1 MKPTRSKHSTDLD
14 SFLDFPSTKTYL
26 AEVLGVS
33 RSTLVTWE
41 NLAFWRIPS
50 FRDAYPKTHDGNY
63 DRESP
68 LSPYQAWILGRVGRL
83 MAQLR
88 RSKRVKGYIA
98 KNPND
103 FSRYRY
109 QQAFGQIQKIQKG
122 A

>member
-1 MKPTRSKHSTDLD
+1 MKPRRSKNSTDLD
-14 SFLDFPSTKTYL
+14 LFIDFPSTKTYL

-41 NLAFWRIPS
+41 NIAFWRIEA
-50 FRDAYPKTHDGNY
+50 FRNAYPKAHDGSL

-68 LSPYQAWILGRVGRL
+68 LSPYQAWILSRVGRL

-88 RSKRVKGYIA
+88 RSERVKGYIA

-103 FSRYRY
+103 FSRFKY
-109 QQAFGQIQKIQKG
+109 QQAFQQLQKLQKG

>member
-1 MKPTRSKHSTDLD
+1 MKPRRSKNSTDLD
-14 SFLDFPSTKTYL
+14 LFIDFPSTKTYL

-41 NLAFWRIPS
+41 NIAFWRIEA
-50 FRDAYPKTHDGNY
+50 FRNAYPKAQDGSL

-68 LSPYQAWILGRVGRL
+68 LSPYQAWILSRVGRL

-88 RSKRVKGYIA
+88 RSERVKAYIA
-98 KNPND
+98 KNTND
-103 FSRYRY
+103 FSRFKY
-109 QQAFGQIQKIQKG
+109 QQAFQQLQKLQKG

>member
-1 MKPTRSKHSTDLD
+1 MKPRRSKHSTDLD
-14 SFLDFPSTKTYL
+14 LFLDFPATKTHL
-26 AEVLGVS
+26 AELLGVA
-33 RSTLVTWE
+33 RSTLVIWE
-41 NLAFWRIPS
+41 NIAFWRIES
-50 FRDAYPKTHDGNY
+50 FRNAYPKSHDGSV

-68 LSPYQAWILGRVGRL
+68 LSPYQGWVLSRVGRL

-88 RSKRVKGYIA
+88 RGDRVKGYIA

-109 QQAFGQIQKIQKG
+109 QQSFQQVQKIQKG

>member
-1 MKPTRSKHSTDLD
+1 MKPRRSKHSTDLD

-50 FRDAYPKTHDGNY
+50 FRDAYPKKADNTH

-68 LSPYQAWILGRVGRL
+68 LSPYQAWVLGRVGRL

-88 RSKRVKGYIA
+88 RGDRVKGYIA

-109 QQAFGQIQKIQKG
+109 QQAFQQIKKIQKG

>member
-1 MKPTRSKHSTDLD
+1 MKPRRSKHSTDLD
-14 SFLDFPSTKTYL
+14 LFIDFPATKTHL

-41 NLAFWRIPS
+41 NIAFWRIEA
-50 FRDAYPKTHDGNY
+50 FRNAYPKAHDGSL

-68 LSPYQAWILGRVGRL
+68 LSPYQAWVLSRVGRL

-88 RSKRVKGYIA
+88 RSERVKGYIA
-98 KNPND
+98 KNSND
-103 FSRYRY
+103 FSRFKY
-109 QQAFGQIQKIQKG
+109 QQAFQQLQKLQKG

>member
-1 MKPTRSKHSTDLD
+1 MKPRRCKHSTNFDL
-14 SFLDFPSTKTYL
+14 FLDYPATKTHL
-26 AEVLGVS
+26 AELLGVA
-33 RSTLVTWE
+33 RSTLVIWE

-50 FRDAYPKTHDGNY
+50 FRSSYPRLADGSY

-68 LSPYQAWILGRVGRL
+68 LSPYQCWVLGRIGRL

-88 RSKRVKGYIA
+88 RSERVKSYIL

-103 FSRYRY
+103 FSRYH
-109 QQAFGQIQKIQKG
+109 FQKAQSQVTQKLG